1 MREASPTQARN
12 WHASRGLSRHFP
24 VRHDPVVS
32 ATNPARGGTLS
43 LPRGGLRPTF
53 RKHSITCIA
62 AVFAL
67 LVVSC
72 AQTASAAS
80 AAPAPDSWTGLDNG
94 RVGDYLWEVNAKRK
108 PGAGSDGAQQPC
120 VQVGTTWELGPFNYR
135 RSRYRACATAA
146 GNLTASDPPLI
157 ATGVQP
163 SSGESVDMTAVG
175 MIFGRGVRRVQIT
188 LSSGSQETIN
198 LHKFSPSQS
207 RSARLNG
214 FEYAAFAIRGL
225 WCAER
230 MISQSATGK
239 TLYDSG
245 TDGFACGADGSGKT
259 TFE

>member
-1 MREASPTQARN
+1 
-12 WHASRGLSRHFP
+12 
-24 VRHDPVVS
+24 
-32 ATNPARGGTLS
+32 
-43 LPRGGLRPTF
+43 LRPTSC
-53 RKHSITCIA
+53 KHSITYIA

-67 LVVSC
+67 LFVSC

-80 AAPAPDSWTGLDNG
+80 AAPAPGSWTGLDNG

-108 PGAGSDGAQQPC
+108 PGAGTEGAQQPC

-135 RSRYRACATAA
+135 RSKYRACASATGSLTAA
-146 GNLTASDPPLI
+146 DPPLV
-157 ATGVQP
+157 ATSVQP
-163 SSGESVDMTAVG
+163 SSGESVRMTAVG
-175 MIFGRGVRRVQIT
+175 MIFAPAVRVVRIT
-188 LSSGSQETIN
+188 LSDGRPETIH
-198 LHKFSPSQS
+198 LHRFSHTQAAN
-207 RSARLNG
+207 ARLG
-214 FEYAAFAIRGL
+214 RFEYAAFAIRGL